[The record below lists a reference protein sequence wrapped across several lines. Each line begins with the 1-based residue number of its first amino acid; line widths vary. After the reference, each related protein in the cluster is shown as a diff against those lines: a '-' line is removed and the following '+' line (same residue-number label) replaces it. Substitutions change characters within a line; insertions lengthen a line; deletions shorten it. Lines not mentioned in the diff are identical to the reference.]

1 MSRRM
6 FVQVAGMMAAAAV
19 AVPDAAPQA
28 PALDEVLRRGATYVS
43 EYAGKL
49 SGTTLEELMLLSENS
64 GNRLIPPR
72 RIASDLLLLR
82 INQEGRIFGLRDPYA
97 IDTKP
102 LRERRPRIANALAEP
117 TTDSW
122 QVAQN
127 HAREHAV
134 YLGHNVVLWFSDPS
148 LALQFISMPHQSR
161 VTYKIEGNKR
171 MNDTPVVGV
180 GFKEKEEAGRQ
191 YLLNTPGNPIASG
204 RLWIDPATGAI
215 HQTELWVPS
224 KTDTARLL
232 VSYAPDKTLGLLLPK
247 EASGTFEWREE
258 ASGGNIGP
266 GGRRITFEANT
277 KYSNPRHRPID
288 LSRIA
293 K

>member
-134 YLGHNVVLWFSDPS
+134 YLGHNVVLWFSDP
-148 LALQFISMPHQSR
+148 
-161 VTYKIEGNKR
+161 
-171 MNDTPVVGV
+171 
-180 GFKEKEEAGRQ
+180 
-191 YLLNTPGNPIASG
+191 
-204 RLWIDPATGAI
+204 
-215 HQTELWVPS
+215 
-224 KTDTARLL
+224 
-232 VSYAPDKTLGLLLPK
+232 
-247 EASGTFEWREE
+247 
-258 ASGGNIGP
+258 
-266 GGRRITFEANT
+266 
-277 KYSNPRHRPID
+277 
-288 LSRIA
+288 
-293 K
+293 